1 MVYFVIQLTQLWV
14 GEWSF
19 DIGSAS
25 TTKAVSGVPTN
36 RQRKKKAFTRS
47 ILDYQVLGCVDLLQ
61 QRNYIGV
68 SAEIEV
74 TTQLSLQ

>member
-1 MVYFVIQLTQLWV
+1 MILALLALRRLSLVSLLT
-14 GEWSF
+14 GRE
-19 DIGSAS
+19 
-25 TTKAVSGVPTN
+25 
-36 RQRKKKAFTRS
+36 KKKAFTRS

-61 QRNYIGV
+61 QRNYTGV

>member
-1 MVYFVIQLTQLWV
+1 MILALLALRRLSLVSLLT
-14 GEWSF
+14 GRE
-19 DIGSAS
+19 
-25 TTKAVSGVPTN
+25 
-36 RQRKKKAFTRS
+36 KKKAFTRS